1 MNATSGHPG
10 PHLAGRRHLADLV
23 DPRPRRRPRPDLGV
37 RRRRNP
43 NPRQRHPPAD
53 LAGLRR
59 TALRCLSGREPVIG
73 PGGHPAARRRVG
85 AGGRDPDHPRASAAT
100 GAGRRSATNTR
111 AGLHHRP
118 RGAATPGLRRGLRRR
133 GLPHRRRHD
142 TRAEAKSLE
151 DALVRDADR
160 LWRFD
165 HAGIALAAGWFRMDP
180 AVYTDR
186 LATEIVPELLTQAGI
201 AMATADLERS
211 RALLKTAVLR

>member
-85 AGGRDPDHPRASAAT
+85 AGGRDPDHLRGLQRRLAPGGDPLRTREQGCIIAREVLPPLGYDAVFVDEVCRIVDVTTPAPRQSLSRMRWSVTPTGCGGSTTPASPSPPAGSGWIRRSTPTGSPRRSSRSCSPRRASPWPPPIWN
-100 GAGRRSATNTR
+100 GR
-111 AGLHHRP
+111 GP
-118 RGAATPGLRRGLRRR
+118 C
-133 GLPHRRRHD
+133 
-142 TRAEAKSLE
+142 
-151 DALVRDADR
+151 
-160 LWRFD
+160 
-165 HAGIALAAGWFRMDP
+165 
-180 AVYTDR
+180 
-186 LATEIVPELLTQAGI
+186 
-201 AMATADLERS
+201 
-211 RALLKTAVLR
+211 